1 MPAYELPN
9 QPGRGRG
16 LLCLADLNAWE
27 REHLPCI
34 KSASGRDLY
43 FSLANLTLLQDN
55 DTTPSLKTL
64 ALGLTDRAMRQ
75 RIREF
80 EELGLIVTVPHHTD
94 ARSRVL
100 KPTQKLL
107 DIFDM
112 HVAMMRRIFR
122 QHFAYT
128 PLSS

>member
-1 MPAYELPN
+1 MHAYQLPN
-9 QPGRGRG
+9 HPGKGRG

-27 REHLPCI
+27 RENIPYI
-34 KSASGRDLY
+34 KTTSGRDLY
-43 FSLANLTLLQDN
+43 FALARFTLLQDS

-64 ALGLTDRAMRQ
+64 VLGLTSRAMRQ

-80 EELGLIVTVPHHTD
+80 EAEGLIITVQHETD

-107 DIFDM
+107 DTFDL
-112 HVAMMRRIFR
+112 HVGLMRRVFR

-128 PLSS
+128 PTST